1 MFAYQMFV
9 AFLAQDPN
17 GTNHNPL
24 TDPAYSGLKFGTT
37 NAIPDGYVFTN
48 ISRSGTTSE
57 TLELNSIS
65 DIDKYARYESGK
77 TTPGT
82 ITFASRRP
90 FDKASI
96 FRTLDAIQNVADNRL
111 GLLLVGQ
118 YKETLQDGKRV
129 YVVGFATA
137 ALVTE
142 DGSISGEAK
151 AQITSNLAFQASGR
165 PLEGSD
171 VCAATMTVAPKDGT
185 VVVEKTTAPAAA

>member
-9 AFLAQDPN
+9 AFLAQDKS
-17 GTNHNPL
+17 GTNYNPL
-24 TDPAYSGLKFGTT
+24 TDPKHADMKVGTT
-37 NAIPDGYVFTN
+37 NAIPLGYVFTN

-65 DIDKYARYESGK
+65 DMDKYARYESGK

-96 FRTLDAIQNVADNRL
+96 FRTLDAIQDVADNRL

-171 VCAATMTVAPKDGT
+171 VCGATMTVDPKTGT
-185 VVVEKTTAPAAA
+185 VEVEKSSTAAA

>member
-9 AFLAQDPN
+9 AFLAQDSA
-17 GTNHNPL
+17 GTNYNPL
-24 TDPAYSGLKFGTT
+24 TDPAYSDLKFGTT
-37 NAIPDGYVFTN
+37 NAIPADYVLTN
-48 ISRSGTTSE
+48 VSRSGTTTE
-57 TLELNSIS
+57 TLELNSIG
-65 DIDKYARYESGK
+65 DLDKYARYESGK

-96 FRTLDAIQNVADNRL
+96 YKALDEAEGAADSRL

-118 YKETLQDGKRV
+118 YQKTLDDGKRV

-137 ALVTE
+137 AILTE

-165 PLEGSD
+165 PLEGSAA
-171 VCAATMTVAPKDGT
+171 CGATMTVDPKDGT
-185 VVVEKTTAPAAA
+185 VEVEKKAA

>member
-9 AFLAQDPN
+9 AFLAQDTA

-24 TDPAYSGLKFGTT
+24 TDPAYSGLKFGTK
-37 NAIPDGYVFTN
+37 NAIPVDYVFTN

-57 TLELNSIS
+57 TLELNSIG
-65 DIDKYARYESGK
+65 DLDKYARYESGK

-96 FRTLDAIQNVADNRL
+96 YAALDAVKNVSDNRL

-118 YKETLQDGKRV
+118 YKETASSDKRV

-137 ALVTE
+137 AILTE
-142 DGSISGEAK
+142 DGSLNGEAK
-151 AQITSNLAFQASGR
+151 AQITSNLAFQATGR
-165 PLEGSD
+165 PEEGSAA
-171 VCAATMTVAPKDGT
+171 CAATMTVDPKTGE
-185 VVVEKTTAPAAA
+185 VVVKKSSS